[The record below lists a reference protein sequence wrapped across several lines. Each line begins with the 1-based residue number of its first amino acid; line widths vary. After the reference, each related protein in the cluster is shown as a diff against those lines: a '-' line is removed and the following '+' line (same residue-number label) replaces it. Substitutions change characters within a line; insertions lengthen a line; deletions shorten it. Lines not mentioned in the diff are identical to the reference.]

1 MGTALVNPNV
11 TMGIPGVNIQKDV
24 AMWKTMVSCLEN
36 DLRNLHEWWILHIY
50 VGLRK
55 GMLKHKTIPSPKQ
68 TFSLGLP
75 DRFPKQ
81 DPKDRNRKYMEVS
94 INGIPQGPKLMVYNG
109 KPFEHG

>member
-1 MGTALVNPNV
+1 
-11 TMGIPGVNIQKDV
+11 
-24 AMWKTMVSCLEN
+24 MVSCLEN
-36 DLRNLHEWWILHIY
+36 DLRNLHEWWIFHIY

-81 DPKDRNRKYMEVS
+81 DPKDRNRKYTEVS
-94 INGIPQGPKLMVYNG
+94 INGIPQAPKLMVYNG
-109 KPFEHG
+109 KSFEHG